1 MFVTNTTIRECSCFV
16 VERKMDNLSTC
27 HHRSLTVLQKS
38 IAIGVANAIHLVSTV
53 AAAAAA
59 ASTAVDADLR
69 AVRL

>member
-1 MFVTNTTIRECSCFV
+1 
-16 VERKMDNLSTC
+16 MDNLSTC

-53 AAAAAA
+53 AAAAAPA